1 MNLLSVTLENFLIIS
16 KATIALQNRGL
27 VRIAGENT
35 DDTTSI
41 SNGSGKST
49 LIEGIYW
56 GLFGDSLRN
65 LKSSDDV
72 VNRTVGK
79 NCSVVLEFEEGET
92 SYRVE
97 RYRKH
102 SKKKNNLYLYINDVD
117 SRGKDNRETQTY
129 IEDIVGMDKTSFS
142 NSIVFGQG
150 HSKNLKRFSEM
161 TDSEKKATLEKVL
174 SLEVFGKA
182 FDKTKEKLSE
192 LETGIAL
199 KRQALESL
207 ETKLVEMAQQ
217 TKDASQG
224 LGQFEDR
231 RNSRIA
237 DVLGERDALL
247 RTLEDLDQNL
257 VAIKSN
263 HTSIEELDQ
272 TMEAC
277 EELLADQM
285 KEIDS
290 LKEGIGERKTK
301 ILSTTQSINADIQRH
316 KKQLDS
322 LSDGSD
328 AGGRCEY
335 CASVIVQTNLD
346 HERDGLEF
354 EIEDRERSVKSLNT
368 ELETLVSEYEKKR
381 ESVDAIIGDI
391 NDVIKAC
398 KSQQATFHTTQR
410 HIDRM
415 ELEVKHAQTT
425 ADDKA
430 QQAKD
435 IETEDN
441 PWKSIVANLETA
453 TKGLEAEKEG
463 FKEAFSEY
471 EEELKILSFWRTAFS
486 RQGIRSFLLDKI
498 VPFLNERVAHYL
510 AILTDGGITAKFST
524 VKRLASGEYRENFNL
539 EVTNRHASESYE
551 GNSGGEK
558 RRIDLAVALAFNDF
572 LASRSGK
579 RFNILL
585 LDEVFEG
592 VDAEGLYYVIKVLED
607 LARRKSSVFVITH
620 RDELKSYFSDEILVK
635 REAGLSLVA

>member
-27 VRIAGENT
+27 VRIAGENS
-35 DDTTSI
+35 DDTTSV

-207 ETKLVEMAQQ
+207 ETKLVEMVQQ

-301 ILSTTQSINADIQRH
+301 ILSTTHSINVDIQRH

-368 ELETLVSEYEKKR
+368 ELETLVREYEKSR

-391 NDVIKAC
+391 NDVMKAC

-410 HIDRM
+410 YIDRM

-441 PWKSIVANLETA
+441 PWKNIVANLETA
-453 TKGLEAEKEG
+453 TGGLAAEKEG

-510 AILTDGGITAKFST
+510 SILTDGGITAKFST

-592 VDAEGLYYVIKVLED
+592 VDSEGLYYVIKVLED